1 MFERLAYVYGDCPI
15 YSDSM
20 LPYVS
25 PYDKKEDCCTPAIA
39 KKIVYGNRAAEYQKG
54 DKVSIKYL
62 KAKMTLHLPLSAGEI
77 ARLMQAQINAN
88 GYAGRK
94 GFNVLPGVYEK
105 IKKFAISVQ
114 QF

>member
-25 PYDKKEDCCTPAIA
+25 PYDKKEDCCTPSQA
-39 KKIVYGNRAAEYQKG
+39 KRIVYGDRADKYQKDG
-54 DKVSIKYL
+54 KVSIKYL
-62 KAKMTLHLPLSAGEI
+62 KAKMTLHLPLTAGEI

-94 GFNVLPGVYEK
+94 GFNVLPGVFEK
-105 IKKFAISVQ
+105 IKRFAISAHQ
-114 QF
+114 L